1 MEVAEVRDADAPASG
16 SDRMAHAGRG
26 RSQAGTAIANSAAHW
41 TGYGS
46 DAGAYSGSGSNCSSS
61 DSGTDSGSGPCDPA
75 GVHDPRQHKT
85 GEAGHGRGT
94 HRRRDPVEVSTL
106 LISNINDNAGGK

>member
-41 TGYGS
+41 TGY
-46 DAGAYSGSGSNCSSS
+46 DSGSNCSSP
-61 DSGTDSGSGPCDPA
+61 DSGTGPCDPA
-75 GVHDPRQHKT
+75 GVHDPRQHKA

-106 LISNINDNAGGK
+106 LISKINDNAGGK

>member
-1 MEVAEVRDADAPASG
+1 
-16 SDRMAHAGRG
+16 MAHAGRR

-46 DAGAYSGSGSNCSSS
+46 DSSTGSDSGAGSGSNCSSS
-61 DSGTDSGSGPCDPA
+61 DSSTGSGSGPRDPA
-75 GVHDPRQHKT
+75 AVHDPRQHKA

>member
-46 DAGAYSGSGSNCSSS
+46 DAGADSGSNCSSS

-75 GVHDPRQHKT
+75 GVHDPRPHQA

-94 HRRRDPVEVSTL
+94 HRRRDPLEVTTKLNHSV
-106 LISNINDNAGGK
+106 NDNTGGK

>member
-26 RSQAGTAIANSAAHW
+26 RSHTGTAIANSAAHW
-41 TGYGS
+41 TGYGY
-46 DAGAYSGSGSNCSSS
+46 GA
-61 DSGTDSGSGPCDPA
+61 DVGSGPCDPA
-75 GVHDPRQHKT
+75 GVHDPRQHKA

-94 HRRRDPVEVSTL
+94 RRPRDPVEVSTL